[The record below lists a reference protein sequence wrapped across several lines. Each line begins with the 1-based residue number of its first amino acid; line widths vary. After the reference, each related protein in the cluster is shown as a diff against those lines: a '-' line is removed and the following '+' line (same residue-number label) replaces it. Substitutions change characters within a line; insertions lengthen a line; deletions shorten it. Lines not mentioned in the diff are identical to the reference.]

1 MLRHTPTL
9 YTHPEYS
16 IHNEEDDKL
25 EDPDAPNHWD
35 VNPRTYPQPSPPTS
49 ATRSSRIKPRS
60 ATDAS
65 AAQFRSN
72 FAKIPKHPDMYSRF
86 LKRYRSSGEPP
97 DDLRNDPD
105 SHYFQRGLGQ
115 LVDAG
120 DNSDDEDIA
129 MVSLA
134 AGGEGGIDR
143 TSALMLESEPILPA
157 SQRERERLEWQ
168 TMLASVL
175 SGDVLKS
182 EKTRIATA
190 LQTSADEQNSVQTNI
205 WLGIRAKFHGRSDEE
220 ERKKLEERRI
230 RTVDSI
236 IDEINRFRVVH
247 DNTEEDTSYTTS
259 ALKQVSAVLHRL
271 EVAQSLYP
279 NLKAFYLDKPAAAE
293 STFQARCDTLNTWST
308 IFTSLKR
315 QIGILR
321 LWTGSETLDVN
332 QRNTNAE
339 VPIKAQAFRHPDG
352 SQNANG
358 STPELAD
365 GTNFVERVMKEDSLQ
380 REFERGFLVTVHAF
394 IGVARDAQV
403 NLSAFFK
410 DMNLPTFEQELVPLI
425 SFPTKLIQASLRLRL
440 EYVRKLKEPDVLMID
455 QTTEDLKRSI
465 GLACTLKRQYEAFL
479 APDPGGKW
487 TLPQSIGED
496 YDSTILDALLVFFK
510 LMHWKLK
517 SGAKGMTFKETDV
530 LESQW
535 ATYNDVS
542 LTTTG
547 GSRLVAEQLWWE
559 TLSTHSTLIFYYF
572 CSSLTNKLMVRVTNY
587 FDTQV
592 RVPTGEEM
600 SEHIQSHG
608 LRNVDGE
615 RGANSAKPIFQGNQ
629 EKSTANR
636 KMSDEQII
644 SWYGKILDS
653 VRLRYRKLQR
663 FARYGK
669 LCAVKKLS

>member
-1 MLRHTPTL
+1 
-9 YTHPEYS
+9 
-16 IHNEEDDKL
+16 
-25 EDPDAPNHWD
+25 
-35 VNPRTYPQPSPPTS
+35 
-49 ATRSSRIKPRS
+49 
-60 ATDAS
+60 
-65 AAQFRSN
+65 
-72 FAKIPKHPDMYSRF
+72 MYSRF

-97 DDLRNDPD
+97 DDPRNDPD

-120 DNSDDEDIA
+120 DNSDDEDIT
-129 MVSLA
+129 MISLA

-143 TSALMLESEPILPA
+143 SSVLMLESEPILPA

-190 LQTSADEQNSVQTNI
+190 LQSSADEQNSVQTNI

-230 RTVDSI
+230 RTVDAV
-236 IDEINRFRVVH
+236 IDEINRFHVVH
-247 DNTEEDTSYTTS
+247 DNTNEDTSYTAS

-308 IFTSLKR
+308 ILTSLKR

-321 LWTGSETLDVN
+321 RWTGSETLDVN
-332 QRNTNAE
+332 QRNTSAE
-339 VPIKAQAFRHPDG
+339 VPINTQAFRHPSG
-352 SQNANG
+352 SQGANG

-365 GTNFVERVMKEDSLQ
+365 GTSFVERILKEDSMQ

-410 DMNLPTFEQELVPLI
+410 EMNLPTFEQELVPLI
-425 SFPTKLIQASLRLRL
+425 SFPTKLVQASLRLRL

-455 QTTEDLKRSI
+455 QTTEDLKLSI

-487 TLPQSIGED
+487 MLPQSIGED
-496 YDSTILDALLVFFK
+496 YDSTILDALLVLFK

-517 SGAKGMTFKETDV
+517 SGAKGITFKETDV

-542 LTTTG
+542 LTTNG
-547 GSRLVAEQLWWE
+547 GSRLVAEQLW
-559 TLSTHSTLIFYYF
+559 
-572 CSSLTNKLMVRVTNY
+572 
-587 FDTQV
+587 
-592 RVPTGEEM
+592 
-600 SEHIQSHG
+600 
-608 LRNVDGE
+608 
-615 RGANSAKPIFQGNQ
+615 
-629 EKSTANR
+629 
-636 KMSDEQII
+636 
-644 SWYGKILDS
+644 
-653 VRLRYRKLQR
+653 
-663 FARYGK
+663 
-669 LCAVKKLS
+669 

>member
-1 MLRHTPTL
+1 
-9 YTHPEYS
+9 
-16 IHNEEDDKL
+16 
-25 EDPDAPNHWD
+25 
-35 VNPRTYPQPSPPTS
+35 
-49 ATRSSRIKPRS
+49 
-60 ATDAS
+60 
-65 AAQFRSN
+65 
-72 FAKIPKHPDMYSRF
+72 MYSRF

-129 MVSLA
+129 MISLA

-143 TSALMLESEPILPA
+143 TSALNESEPIQPA

-168 TMLASVL
+168 IMLASVL

-190 LQTSADEQNSVQTNI
+190 LQSSADERNSVQTNI

-230 RTVDSI
+230 RTVDAV
-236 IDEINRFRVVH
+236 IDEINHFRAVH
-247 DNTEEDTSYTTS
+247 DNTDTNYTAS

-293 STFQARCDTLNTWST
+293 GTFQARCDTLNTWST
-308 IFTSLKR
+308 ILTSLKR
-315 QIGILR
+315 HIGILR
-321 LWTGSETLDVN
+321 RWTGSETLDVN
-332 QRNTNAE
+332 QRNTSAE
-339 VPIKAQAFRHPDG
+339 VPINAKAFRPSNS
-352 SQNANG
+352 SQGANG
-358 STPELAD
+358 RTPELAD
-365 GTNFVERVMKEDSLQ
+365 GTSFVERILKEDSMQ

-410 DMNLPTFEQELVPLI
+410 EMNLPTFEQELVPLI
-425 SFPTKLIQASLRLRL
+425 SFPTKLVQASLRLRL

-455 QTTEDLKRSI
+455 QTTEDLKLSI

-479 APDPGGKW
+479 APDPGGTW
-487 TLPQSIGED
+487 MLPQSIGED

-517 SGAKGMTFKETDV
+517 SGAKGIVFKETDV

-542 LTTTG
+542 LTTNG

-559 TLSTHSTLIFYYF
+559 TSCAHSTLVF
-572 CSSLTNKLMVRVTNY
+572 
-587 FDTQV
+587 
-592 RVPTGEEM
+592 
-600 SEHIQSHG
+600 
-608 LRNVDGE
+608 
-615 RGANSAKPIFQGNQ
+615 
-629 EKSTANR
+629 
-636 KMSDEQII
+636 
-644 SWYGKILDS
+644 
-653 VRLRYRKLQR
+653 
-663 FARYGK
+663 
-669 LCAVKKLS
+669 